1 MIRETL
7 RMTTAIR
14 NTVSLKNGEKS
25 LNISENNK
33 DVPKDLMKRLKLVV
47 DSNAYQSIIIPTI
60 KP

>member
-1 MIRETL
+1 
-7 RMTTAIR
+7 MTTAIR
-14 NTVSLKNGEKS
+14 NTVSMKNGEKS
-25 LNISENNK
+25 LNVNENNK

>member
-14 NTVSLKNGEKS
+14 NTVSMKNGEKS
-25 LNISENNK
+25 LNVNENNK